1 MDMVSRSQAW
11 CYICTHVCTINHGM
25 KNEKSCK
32 YAYIQLNTEMDYVSE
47 MQLLS
52 VSAGSLFNIFS
63 PFVFFLKPYFLFFFT
78 SVSNYSTSFIVRCF
92 CLACKMLNISQVE
105 QGRKLYFRS
114 CLINCETLI
123 IIIYRYVVIS
133 GFIKFKW
140 LLVFIITGPR

>member
-1 MDMVSRSQAW
+1 MRKAVNML
-11 CYICTHVCTINHGM
+11 
-25 KNEKSCK
+25 
-32 YAYIQLNTEMDYVSE
+32 IQLNTERDYVSE

-78 SVSNYSTSFIVRCF
+78 SVSSYSTSFIVRCF
-92 CLACKMLNISQVE
+92 CLACKVLNISQVE